1 MTTTAAPL
9 SHPAPA
15 ASGAIP
21 PAWRRPGAAALA
33 VLGLVLA
40 WSGGWLALPGAL
52 AIAVAVGLARGDAG
66 SGGAPAVHQAQ
77 AEAAGSRRGAE
88 VMVAEVVPVWSRQME
103 VTRDVASDGLAKILN
118 TFSEILGALNTLAEG
133 ASQAGATATPGAID
147 NAVRSQSPALAA
159 LTAASERAFAERD
172 AAVAELSRCA
182 DGLVELQQLA
192 KQARELARHT
202 RLVAFNASIESNRQ
216 QGGHAGGSQAVA
228 SELRM
233 LSGRIGETAEQI
245 ERVTRKLSTSI
256 AKVCR
261 TSEVRDTAPDELRME
276 IDISARAALDALLSG
291 LGGGLQGPAG
301 LQQTSRA
308 LADQVEAA
316 FMDFQFGDRV
326 SQMLSIIANDMNNFT
341 RWVSSNPRA
350 SQNDAAE
357 WLASLE
363 SSYTMDEQ
371 RSSHH
376 GNVNVEVGTG
386 VDFF

>member
-1 MTTTAAPL
+1 P
-9 SHPAPA
+9 
-15 ASGAIP
+15 
-21 PAWRRPGAAALA
+21 
-33 VLGLVLA
+33 
-40 WSGGWLALPGAL
+40 
-52 AIAVAVGLARGDAG
+52 AVAPGQADTAG
-66 SGGAPAVHQAQ
+66 A
-77 AEAAGSRRGAE
+77 RRGAD

-133 ASQAGATATPGAID
+133 AAEAGATATPGAVD
-147 NAVRSQSPALAA
+147 DAVRSQSPALAA
-159 LTAASERAFAERD
+159 LTSASARAFAERD

-182 DGLVELQQLA
+182 DGLVELQQLT

-216 QGGHAGGSQAVA
+216 QGGQAGGSQAVA

-233 LSGRIGETAEQI
+233 LSGRIGETAEQM
-245 ERVTRKLSTSI
+245 ERVMRKLAASI

-261 TSEVRDTAPDELRME
+261 TSEVRDTTPDELRLE
-276 IDISARAALDALLSG
+276 IEISARNALQALLSG

-308 LADQVEAA
+308 IADQVEAA

-341 RWVSSNPRA
+341 RWVGSNPRA
-350 SQNDAAE
+350 TQNDAAE

-363 SSYTMDEQ
+363 ASYTMDEQ